1 MSKHI
6 MLDLETLGNSNNAAI
21 VSIGA
26 YYFDT
31 DDPNNGEEYYILVNP
46 TSSVE
51 CGQVMDASS
60 VLWWMQQSEDA
71 RKEIISAGKI
81 GSSLSAALIDFSRWY
96 VTMTKKSGKSSLPV
110 WGNGATFDN
119 VIITN
124 AYKAVGVDKPW
135 FYRSDYCYRTLAN
148 LCQSVHK
155 NEMEGTVHNALD
167 DAKIQ
172 AKHLAAILKKLNLD

>member
-6 MLDLETLGNSNNAAI
+6 MLDLETLGNNNNAAI

-31 DDPNNGEEYYILVNP
+31 EDPNNGEEYYVLVNP
-46 TSSVE
+46 ATSVGY
-51 CGQVMDASS
+51 GQVMDASS
-60 VLWWMQQSEDA
+60 VLWWMDQSEDA
-71 RKEIISAGKI
+71 RKELVKAGKE
-81 GSSLSAALIDFSRWY
+81 GLSLSAALLDFSRWY
-96 VTMTKKSGKSSLPV
+96 ITMTNKSGRSSLPV

-119 VIITN
+119 VIMAS
-124 AYKAVGVDKPW
+124 AYKTTGIDKPW

-148 LCQSVHK
+148 LCQSVRK
-155 NEMEGTVHNALD
+155 DEMQGTIHNALD

>member
-6 MLDLETLGNSNNAAI
+6 MLDLETLGNGNNAAI

-31 DDPNNGEEYYILVNP
+31 NDPDNGEEYYVLVDP
-46 TSSVE
+46 KTSVSY
-51 CGQVMDASS
+51 GQVMDASA
-60 VLWWMQQSEDA
+60 VLWWMEQENDA
-71 RKEIISAGKI
+71 RQELVKAGKE
-81 GSSLSAALIDFSRWY
+81 GLNLSTALLDFSRWY
-96 VTMTKKSGKSSLPV
+96 ITMKNKSGKTSLPV

-119 VIITN
+119 VIISS
-124 AYKAVGVDKPW
+124 AYKSAGIDKPW

-148 LCQSVHK
+148 LCQSVRK
-155 NEMEGTVHNALD
+155 NEMEGTIHNALD